1 MTEGAGVDFGI
12 VGAGPAGLAAAYD
25 LEKRGRQFVVFEKDD
40 QVGGLSKTVN
50 YHGYRC
56 DIGGHRF
63 FTKSEEVNR
72 LWHAVLP
79 DDFLRRRR
87 LSRIYYRG
95 RLFNYPIRPLNAL
108 RGLGVA
114 TSLAALGSFAL
125 RRVFPKRP
133 EVSFEDWVSNRFGK
147 KMYEIFFKTYT
158 QKVWG
163 IRCSELS
170 ADWAAQRI
178 RNLSLG
184 RAVLNAMGIGKGR
197 QVASL
202 IEEFDY
208 PRYGPGQMYEA
219 MAQQAAAGAG
229 RVRLGCEVA
238 GVRHAGGA
246 VRALTIRRGQQTE
259 QVPVRNLIS
268 SMPLTE
274 LVLALQPAP
283 QPEVLR
289 AARALRYRSILTVNV
304 IVRAREVLP
313 DTWVYLHS
321 PKVRAGRLQLYKNW
335 SPDMVPDPAMSILG
349 LEYFCWEG
357 DDLWKKPEDELF
369 EIAAKDLA
377 EIDVIDPAQIEDHF
391 VVRYAKA
398 YPVYEGD
405 YRKHLRTI
413 RQCLGRLEN
422 LVCVGRYGQ
431 FRYNNMDHSIL
442 SALLGVRRLLGE
454 PVDPWA
460 INEEAEYLEEKAF
473 ETEG

>member
-1 MTEGAGVDFGI
+1 MNRGAATDFAI

-25 LEKRGRQFVVFEKDD
+25 LANRGRQFVVFEKDG

-50 YHGYRC
+50 YRGFRC

-63 FTKSEEVNR
+63 FTKSEEVSR
-72 LWHAVLP
+72 LWHEVLP
-79 DDFLRRRR
+79 DDFLRRSR

-95 RLFNYPIRPLNAL
+95 RLFNYPVRPLNAL
-108 RGLGVA
+108 MGLGPV
-114 TSLAALGSFAL
+114 TSAAALGSFAL
-125 RRVFPKRP
+125 RKICPKRP
-133 EVSFEDWVSNRFGK
+133 EASFEDWVSNRFGR

-158 QKVWG
+158 EKVWG
-163 IRCSELS
+163 IPCTELS

-184 RAVLNAMGIGKGR
+184 RAVLNALGIGRGR
-197 QVASL
+197 KVASL

-219 MAQQAAAGAG
+219 MATQATAAGG
-229 RVRLGCEVA
+229 QLRPDHEV
-238 GVRHAGGA
+238 VA
-246 VRALTIRRGQQTE
+246 VRCGDRAVEAVTVRCGEQTE
-259 QVPVRNLIS
+259 QIPVRNLIS
-268 SMPLTE
+268 SMPLTD
-274 LVLALQPAP
+274 LVLALAPAP

-304 IVRAREVLP
+304 IVRAGEVLP

-335 SPDMVPDPAMSILG
+335 SPDMVPDPEMSILG

-357 DDLWKKPEDELF
+357 DELWQKPEDELF

-377 EIDVIDPAQIEDHF
+377 EIDVIDPGQIEDHF

-405 YRKHLRTI
+405 YQRRLRTI

-431 FRYNNMDHSIL
+431 FRYNNMDHSIM
-442 SALLGVRRLLGE
+442 SALVGVRRLLGE

-460 INEEAEYLEEKAF
+460 VNEEAEYLEEKAVPPAR
-473 ETEG
+473 